1 MIPVRLYLM
10 AGVAAVFV
18 ALVAAVGVQ
27 SARLSHAKADLMAAR
42 DELKGAQN
50 VVEAYKATIAARD
63 AKARADAALAVSEA
77 GEMAALYKSTCKGAF
92 NAGYASRRCPDGSVP
107 DGLPDLRATQSAGR
121 FAGSDDLSTQSGG
134 TRPR

>member
-63 AKARADAALAVSEA
+63 ATARADAALAVSEA

>member
-1 MIPVRLYLM
+1 
-10 AGVAAVFV
+10 
-18 ALVAAVGVQ
+18 
-27 SARLSHAKADLMAAR
+27 MAAR

-50 VVEAYKATIAARD
+50 VVEAYKATITARD

-77 GEMAALYKSTCKGAF
+77 GELAALYKSTCKGAF

>member
-1 MIPVRLYLM
+1 MITARLYMLG
-10 AGVAAVFV
+10 GVAAVFV

-50 VVEAYKATIAARD
+50 VVEAYKATITARD

-77 GEMAALYKSTCKGAF
+77 GELAALYKSTCKGAF

>member
-1 MIPVRLYLM
+1 M

>member
-27 SARLSHAKADLMAAR
+27 SARLSHAKTDLLAAR
-42 DELKGAQN
+42 SELKGAQN

-77 GEMAALYKSTCKGAF
+77 GELAALYKSTCKGAF

>member
-27 SARLSHAKADLMAAR
+27 SARLSHAKTDLLAAR
-42 DELKGAQN
+42 SELKGAQN

-77 GEMAALYKSTCKGAF
+77 GELAALYKSTCKGAF

-107 DGLPDLRATQSAGR
+107 DGLPDLRTTQSAGR

>member
-50 VVEAYKATIAARD
+50 VVEAYKATITARD

-77 GEMAALYKSTCKGAF
+77 GELAALYKSTCKGAF

-107 DGLPDLRATQSAGR
+107 DGLPDLHATQSAGR

>member
-77 GEMAALYKSTCKGAF
+77 GELAALYKSTCKGAF